1 MTGAQS
7 ANDRS
12 WDIHA
17 AVPADADALGRL
29 HVRCWHETY
38 DDLVPAALLARFSVD
53 RSREV
58 WSRILG
64 EPAAHAAAA
73 VYLLRAR
80 AATDATQPSAAD
92 RSAAELW
99 GFGSCCAQRSPD
111 LAARGFDA
119 EISALYLLRSR
130 QRHGLGGMLL
140 RSLVGDLI
148 ARKFQALSLW
158 VLEANAPARAFYERC
173 GGIVVAEKQDVR
185 EDGTLL
191 ETAYGWPS
199 LDVLRDHLGAPCGAG
214 KTSA

>member
-1 MTGAQS
+1 
-7 ANDRS
+7 
-12 WDIHA
+12 
-17 AVPADADALGRL
+17 
-29 HVRCWHETY
+29 
-38 DDLVPAALLARFSVD
+38 
-53 RSREV
+53 
-58 WSRILG
+58 
-64 EPAAHAAAA
+64 
-73 VYLLRAR
+73 
-80 AATDATQPSAAD
+80 
-92 RSAAELW
+92 
-99 GFGSCCAQRSPD
+99 
-111 LAARGFDA
+111 
-119 EISALYLLRSR
+119 
-130 QRHGLGGMLL
+130 MLL